1 MTVDDAVRYGDFLH
15 RSALRLSLQPRDR
28 HGMLLRAEDR
38 LEASDLYKLV
48 EEHEARCRRMLN
60 E

>member
-1 MTVDDAVRYGDFLH
+1 MTVDEAMRYGDFLH
-15 RSALRLSLQPRDR
+15 HSTLRLSLQPRDR

-38 LEASDLYKLV
+38 REASDLYKLV
-48 EEHEARCRRMLN
+48 EEHEALCRRMLH

>member
-1 MTVDDAVRYGDFLH
+1 MNIDEAIAYSEFLH
-15 RSALRLSLQPRDR
+15 HSTLRLSLQPRDR

-48 EEHEARCRRMLN
+48 EEHEARCRRMLH